1 MSRLDRYRG
10 PTVASRSMT
19 IRDLP
24 TLGGAA
30 TLGDM
35 TTMREQLL
43 VRVTPSTRARLDAY
57 ATKLRRETG
66 LRVPMTEIIRKL
78 INDGLVAAGMP
89 SEDEDE
95 QAAGE

>member
-1 MSRLDRYRG
+1 
-10 PTVASRSMT
+10 MT
-19 IRDLP
+19 GNPNQSAPSHGLP
-24 TLGGAA
+24 TLGETA

-95 QAAGE
+95 RAAGE